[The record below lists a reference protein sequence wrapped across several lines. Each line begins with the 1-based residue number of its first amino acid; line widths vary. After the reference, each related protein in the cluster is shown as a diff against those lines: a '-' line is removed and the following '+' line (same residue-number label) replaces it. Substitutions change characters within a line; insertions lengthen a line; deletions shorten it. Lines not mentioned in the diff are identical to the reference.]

1 MSFERDNEG
10 APLDTYGG
18 LHMLQQQYYSNPAA
32 SAARRAGSPAP
43 SSSSP
48 GSYPF
53 AMSMARFGGSG
64 GTPPVV
70 KTPAGSNTQA
80 PTSSSSISTNG
91 SLLSNASP
99 HVARQ
104 LTYAQ
109 ISRQS
114 ASPHHHARTAAA
126 MARNAPVGATV
137 TITDPNN
144 PNKTLNGIMGSGGS
158 TNSFSTESRTGAKAP
173 TANSISNNSNNNEN
187 NNNDAWSTLD
197 MGGMGLKNISP
208 ALCNY
213 YTFLTVLYI
222 NHNNLT
228 YLTPGISKLSNLRTL
243 DASGNKLTEIPSEL
257 GMLIQL
263 RELLLFDNNIITL
276 PTELG
281 SLYQLETLGLEGN
294 PIQADIKNILLRD
307 GSAAVIMSLRES
319 APGMHI
325 IYGWSELIISWRL
338 NLVHC

>member
-32 SAARRAGSPAP
+32 SAARRTGSPAP
-43 SSSSP
+43 SASSP

-53 AMSMARFGGSG
+53 AMNMARYGASG

-70 KTPAGSNTQA
+70 KTSAGSNTQA

-144 PNKTLNGIMGSGGS
+144 PSKTLNGIMGNTS
-158 TNSFSTESRTGAKAP
+158 NSFSTENRTGAKSMA
-173 TANSISNNSNNNEN
+173 ANNNNE

-294 PIQADIKNILLRD
+294 PIQADVKNILLRD

-319 APGMHI
+319 APGKI
-325 IYGWSELIISWRL
+325 GYG
-338 NLVHC
+338 